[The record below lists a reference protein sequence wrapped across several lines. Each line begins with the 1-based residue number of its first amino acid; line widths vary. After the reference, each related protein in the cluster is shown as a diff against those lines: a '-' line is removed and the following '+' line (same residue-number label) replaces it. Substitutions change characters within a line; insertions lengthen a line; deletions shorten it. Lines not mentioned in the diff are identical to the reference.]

1 MRITMENCG
10 NIEIG
15 DLQIKPGLINIKYGR
30 PGCGKSVLA
39 RAIRAFIQDDPGEK
53 EALGAGSEMEPELFG
68 YESLSSVACFDERF
82 TGRFDWRR
90 SKREGVAFELT
101 VRPEPIPEQGKRP
114 RRVNKPLP
122 CNITLLSKEAKDAIN
137 EALAYLH
144 YDVRLTVEEG
154 DGELTPLYNVVLVKA
169 EDADKIWI
177 QPAYEEDGSISKDL
191 ELVIAFMVFRRYAVK
206 MDPSLILIDEPDRE
220 YSKNVI
226 YIIMK
231 AMFFWENGFQEK
243 TVLFLTGQR
252 YVIADCMFYL
262 KDDFKET
269 PYVCYMT
276 NEGGELTEIP
286 ILPEDVNTAEA
297 LAEMHVNA
305 PVDVFYRLLFL
316 QCSLGN
322 LSVLTPGGMMLDSLF
337 RGLTLPEFHV
347 RGAGIRR
354 PMSEEEYR
362 TAQKEIQLY
371 VPEFNYEKE
380 LLRWRDVKTMAKIYR
395 SGRSRYE
402 KMILYLAMFRDKEQH
417 PKIVRYL
424 IGEFLREEEMI
435 LRVDPVKF
443 DSIPTDIM
451 RLCDAAVRKLQKK
464 T

>member
-39 RAIRAFIQDDPGEK
+39 RAIRAFIQDDPGGK

-101 VRPEPIPEQGKRP
+101 VRPEPVPEPGKRP
-114 RRVNKPLP
+114 RRIIKPLP
-122 CNITLLSKEAKDAIN
+122 CNINILAKEAKDAVN

-144 YDVRLTVEEG
+144 YDVRLVVEEG
-154 DGELTPLYNVVLVKA
+154 DGELTPLYSVVLVEA

-206 MDPSLILIDEPDRE
+206 MDPSLILIDEPVRE
-220 YSKNVI
+220 YSKNVV

-231 AMFFWENGFQEK
+231 AMFFWENGFREK

-252 YVIADCMFYL
+252 YMIADCMYYL
-262 KDDFKET
+262 KDDFKEA

-276 NEGGELTEIP
+276 NEGGELTEMP
-286 ILPEDVNTAEA
+286 VLPEDVNTADA
-297 LAEMHVNA
+297 LAEMYVSA

-316 QCSLGN
+316 QRSLGN

-337 RGLTLPEFHV
+337 RGQTLPEYDV
-347 RGAGIRR
+347 GRTGIRR
-354 PMSEEEYR
+354 PMKEEEYQA
-362 TAQKEIQLY
+362 AQREIQEY
-371 VPEFNYEKE
+371 VPEFSYEKE
-380 LLRWRDVKTMAKIYR
+380 LSRWRDVKTMAKVYR

-402 KMILYLAMFRDKEQH
+402 KMLLYLAMFRDKEQN
-417 PKIVRYL
+417 PKVVRYL
-424 IGEFLREEEMI
+424 IGEFLLEEERM

-443 DSIPTDIM
+443 NVIPPELM
-451 RLCDAAVRKLQKK
+451 KLCDAAVRKLQKN